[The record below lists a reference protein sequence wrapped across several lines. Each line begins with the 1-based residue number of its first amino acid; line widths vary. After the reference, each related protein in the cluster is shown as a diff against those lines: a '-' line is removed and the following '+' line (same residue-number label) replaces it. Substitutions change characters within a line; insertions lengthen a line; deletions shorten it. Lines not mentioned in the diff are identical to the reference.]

1 MAVEAAPANRHHGA
15 DARRVADE
23 LGGARSKAPAAWR
36 LVNVEIDK
44 ERPSF
49 TFVLIAKNC

>member
-1 MAVEAAPANRHHGA
+1 MK
-15 DARRVADE
+15 

-36 LVNVEIDK
+36 LVDIEIDK

-49 TFVLIAKNC
+49 SCKSLDLI